1 MNSMPHA
8 MTIDLAH
15 QHRSDLLA
23 AADHQRLANAAR
35 RTTTGRT
42 VLRAA
47 PSRLWT
53 ATLASVIGRRGRG
66 TDAAPAPAG
75 TCA

>member
-23 AADHQRLANAAR
+23 AADHQRLAQAAR
-35 RTTTGRT
+35 RATAGHVRDLRDERSRGWTLRT
-42 VLRAA
+42 VL
-47 PSRLWT
+47 
-53 ATLASVIGRRGRG
+53 GRRPR
-66 TDAAPAPAG
+66 AWRASPAG